1 MLLIAVC
8 CDHPAMCKV
17 SGFADHKHKRHFC
30 SKCHIRH
37 TELYTP
43 AGMIID
49 RTSRLGLVTQHPLIH
64 LSEFPH
70 RDGNNH
76 TRRAR
81 DWKDLE
87 EDERKDFFN
96 EHGAHYFELS
106 RLSYFDP
113 VRMSVID
120 PMHNILLGQFIFQ
133 SAVI

>member
-1 MLLIAVC
+1 
-8 CDHPAMCKV
+8 
-17 SGFADHKHKRHFC
+17 
-30 SKCHIRH
+30 
-37 TELYTP
+37 
-43 AGMIID
+43 MIG
-49 RTSRLGLVTQHPLIH
+49 RTSRLNVLAQHQLTH

-81 DWKDLE
+81 EWKDLE
-87 EDERKDFFN
+87 EDERKEFFD

-133 SAVI
+133 LATILLNYYLRHNKDALAGWLGKNKCFETADRGWNPSRVRSDPRIS